1 MINIYDMHFTKK
13 KSSEKRIDLKNKLKT
28 KKILKFPGAY
38 NPLSAKLIT
47 EIGFDGIYI
56 SGAVMANDL
65 GIPDIGLTTLKE
77 VSYRANQISRVSDLP
92 SIVDADTGFKNCEKT
107 IETFENFGLSGCHIE
122 DQINEKRCGH
132 LDNKEIIAIQEMS
145 QKIKSCVRSRKD
157 KNFLIIARTDANTVE
172 GLDKTVERIKAYE
185 DAGAD
190 IIFPE
195 AMKDEKEFEIIRKN
209 TKAYLLANMTEF
221 GKSKILSAN
230 QLENLGYNIV
240 IYPVTTQ
247 RLAMKNVEDG
257 LKVIFKD
264 GHQNNI
270 IDKMQSRKRLYELVE
285 YEKYNTP
292 NKKITDFKTDGHE

>member
-1 MINIYDMHFTKK
+1 MHFTKK
-13 KSSEKRIDLKNKLKT
+13 NFSEKRIDLKNKLKT

-38 NPLSAKLIT
+38 NPLTAKLIT
-47 EIGFDGIYI
+47 EIGFDGIYV
-56 SGAVMANDL
+56 SGGVMSNDL
-65 GIPDIGLTTLKE
+65 GMPDIGLTTLNE
-77 VSYRANQISRVSDLP
+77 VGYRANQISRVSDLP
-92 SIVDADTGFKNCEKT
+92 SIVDADTGFKNCKKT
-107 IETFENFGLSGCHIE
+107 IEVFESLGLSGCHIE
-122 DQINEKRCGH
+122 DQIDEKRCGH
-132 LDNKEIIAIQEMS
+132 LDNKEIITINEMLK
-145 QKIKSCVRSRKD
+145 KIKTCVDSRKD
-157 KNFLIIARTDANTVE
+157 KNFTIIVRTDANSVE
-172 GLDKTVERIKAYE
+172 GLDKTIERIKAYE

-195 AMKDEKEFEIIRKN
+195 AMRNEKEFEHVRKN
-209 TKAYLLANMTEF
+209 SKSYLLANMTEF

-270 IDKMQSRKRLYELVE
+270 IDKMQTRKRLYELVE

-292 NKKITDFKTDGHE
+292 GKKITDFKTDGHE

>member
-1 MINIYDMHFTKK
+1 MHFTKK
-13 KSSEKRIDLKNKLKT
+13 KFSEKRVELKNKLKN
-28 KKILKFPGAY
+28 KKILRFPGAY
-38 NPLSAKLIT
+38 NPLTAKLIT

-56 SGAVMANDL
+56 SGGVMSNDL

-77 VSYRANQISRVSDLP
+77 VSYRANQIARVSDLP
-92 SIVDADTGFKNCEKT
+92 SIVDADTGFKNCKKT
-107 IETFENFGLSGCHIE
+107 IETFENLGLSGCHIE
-122 DQINEKRCGH
+122 DQIDEKRCGH
-132 LDNKEIIAIQEMS
+132 LDNKEIISIKEMEK
-145 QKIKSCVRSRKD
+145 KIKTCVNSRKD

-172 GLDKTVERIKAYE
+172 GLDKTIDRIKAYE

-195 AMKDEKEFEIIRKN
+195 AMKDEKEFEKIRKN
-209 TKAYLLANMTEF
+209 SKVNLLANMTEF
-221 GKSKILSAN
+221 GKSKLLSTDEL
-230 QLENLGYNIV
+230 QNLGYNIV

-257 LKVIFKD
+257 LRAIFKD

-270 IDKMQSRKRLYELVE
+270 IGKMQTRKRLYELVE

-292 NKKITDFKTDGHE
+292 GKKITDFKTDGHE